1 MSDAFDAWLTDM
13 QVDDLIGLGNQF
25 GNMILGIN
33 KNNMEQKGNEQLLKR
48 YIAEAYPNGEV
59 LTLLDEVIAESLPL
73 LNQVYHD

>member
-1 MSDAFDAWLTDM
+1 
-13 QVDDLIGLGNQF
+13 
-25 GNMILGIN
+25 
-33 KNNMEQKGNEQLLKR
+33 MEQKGNEQLLKR